1 MIFNK
6 KNKLGKHSITEK
18 MTQQQNDPTTAY
30 ISQLTPMEQTVLQI
44 AKSHLETSFSLTKSI
59 GFQEWQAEQTLLAEQ
74 TLVAEQLKKTLV
86 AEQLEQTLVAVVQ
99 RKIKIKKKLIAPVI

>member
-1 MIFNK
+1 
-6 KNKLGKHSITEK
+6 

-59 GFQEWQAEQTLLAEQ
+59 GFQEWQAEQTL
-74 TLVAEQLKKTLV
+74 VAEQPLLT
-86 AEQLEQTLVAVVQ
+86 EQPLLAVVQ

>member
-1 MIFNK
+1 
-6 KNKLGKHSITEK
+6 

-59 GFQEWQAEQTLLAEQ
+59 GFQEWQAEQTL
-74 TLVAEQLKKTLV
+74 V